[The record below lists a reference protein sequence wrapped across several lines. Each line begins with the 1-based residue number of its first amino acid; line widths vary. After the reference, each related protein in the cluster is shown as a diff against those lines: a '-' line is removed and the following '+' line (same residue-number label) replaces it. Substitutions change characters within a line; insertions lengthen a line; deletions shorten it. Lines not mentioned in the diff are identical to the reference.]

1 MMDISPVID
10 YMVNYYQTNQP
21 YVIAAAV
28 LLAFI
33 FYRSPKLGF
42 GVLII
47 TVILA
52 GVFYLI
58 SDLSSMGAYS
68 KQKLI
73 DSSTHE
79 QTGENAPRE
88 TAEGDHF

>member
-10 YMVNYYQTNQP
+10 YMVHYYQANQP

-42 GVLII
+42 GVLIVA
-47 TVILA
+47 VILA

-68 KQKLI
+68 KKKMI
-73 DSSTHE
+73 DSSTNK
-79 QTGENAPRE
+79 QTGENASGE